1 LSFGLSSAAAPA
13 VGVLATVSLIAAA
26 TYGFWL
32 LQKPP
37 SALRTVAKTL
47 AVGAIAVIAWIS
59 GHVWLL
65 AIGLSLSAL
74 GDAFLAGDP
83 KKWLPFGLVCFLVA
97 HAAYIVVFIHAGGGI
112 ALFRAELI
120 RFAGVLAAT
129 AGAVLVFRL
138 ILPKLGAMTAPVLI
152 YMLAIV
158 AMVFTAFALP
168 WTRWPAMAGAVCF
181 LASDGILAVRLF
193 KYDGRPNLTADLA
206 VWWLYYAAQVGI
218 AFAFLH

>member
-1 LSFGLSSAAAPA
+1 MNSGAGLTPPTI
-13 VGVLATVSLIAAA
+13 VLATVSAIAASA
-26 TYGFWL
+26 YGFWL
-32 LQKPP
+32 LEKPP
-37 SALRTVAKTL
+37 SPLRAVLKTV
-47 AVGAIAVIAWIS
+47 AVGAIAVIAWFS

-83 KKWLPFGLVCFLVA
+83 KRWLPLGLVSFLLA
-97 HAAYIVVFIHAGGGI
+97 HAAYVVVFLHAGSGI
-112 ALFRAELI
+112 GIFRQELI

-129 AGAVLVFRL
+129 AGAVLVFRI

-152 YMLAIV
+152 YLLAIL
-158 AMVFTAFALP
+158 AMVVTAFALP
-168 WTRWPAMAGAVCF
+168 LARWLAMAGAVAF

-193 KYDGRPNLTADLA
+193 NYDGRPNRSADLS

-218 AFAFLH
+218 AVAFVR